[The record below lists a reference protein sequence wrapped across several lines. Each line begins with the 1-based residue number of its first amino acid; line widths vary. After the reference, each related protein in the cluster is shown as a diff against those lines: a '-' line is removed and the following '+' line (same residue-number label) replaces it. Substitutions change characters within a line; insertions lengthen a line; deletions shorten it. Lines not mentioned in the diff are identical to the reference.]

1 MAVAGLLTLSNSST
15 ELQDLG
21 GDLEHVIIN
30 DSIDYVTPSSQPTYE
45 IV

>member
-21 GDLEHVIIN
+21 DDLEHVIIN
-30 DSIDYVTPSSQPTYE
+30 NSIDYVIPNSQPVDE